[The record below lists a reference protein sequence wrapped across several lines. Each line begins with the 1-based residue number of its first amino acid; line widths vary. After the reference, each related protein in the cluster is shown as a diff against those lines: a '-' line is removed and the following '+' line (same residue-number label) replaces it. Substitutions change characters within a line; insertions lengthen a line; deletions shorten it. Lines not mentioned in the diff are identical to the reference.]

1 MAEEVIRLTKMN
13 GLREKSV
20 LGPSGPRDRL
30 FKGQIESELMW
41 FLNLFINH
49 KQWNNFDKIAPTVLY
64 FSAVIMISYEAFLN
78 F

>member
-1 MAEEVIRLTKMN
+1 MN

-41 FLNLFINH
+41 FLNLFIDH
-49 KQWNNFDKIAPTVLY
+49 KECNIFDKVNPQVT
-64 FSAVIMISYEAFLN
+64 ISQR
-78 F
+78 